1 MKKNEL
7 PIAIIG
13 LGKTGL
19 SVAKYLKKINK
30 NFVVYDT
37 RNNLEINSEIK
48 KYINRKNIIL
58 GELKDFFISNHE
70 KFIISP
76 GVNLRSDFLEEIER
90 TINF

>member
-1 MKKNEL
+1 M
-7 PIAIIG
+7 
-13 LGKTGL
+13 
-19 SVAKYLKKINK
+19 KKINK

-76 GVNLRSDFLEEIER
+76 GVDLRSDFLEEIEKNNKLLI
-90 TINF
+90 TDIDIFNEQKSK

>member
-1 MKKNEL
+1 MEKNEL

-58 GELKDFFISNHE
+58 GEFENSFINKHE

-76 GVNLRSDFLEEIER
+76 GVDLHSDFLEEIEKK
-90 TINF
+90 IKF